1 MSDVSDIIGYVGG
14 GLGGAAGVGVI
25 AKYIWDTVRTRRD
38 TLEAKAESERD
49 AKMSAI
55 LEKLNVLELDM
66 RSLLEK
72 HATSLGQVAEVKA
85 RIEGISTNH
94 GGRLGT
100 LEQSFVEV
108 RTRIVALEAAIANHR
123 KR

>member
-1 MSDVSDIIGYVGG
+1 MSDASDIIGYAGG
-14 GLGGAAGVGVI
+14 GLGGAVGIGVI
-25 AKYIWDTVRTRRD
+25 AKYIWDQVKSRRD
-38 TLEAKAESERD
+38 TLERQVEQDRD
-49 AKMSAI
+49 AKMTAI

-72 HATSLGQVAEVKA
+72 HATSLATVGEVKA

-100 LEQSFVEV
+100 MEQSLVEV
-108 RTRIVALEAAIANHR
+108 RTRLVALEAAMARH